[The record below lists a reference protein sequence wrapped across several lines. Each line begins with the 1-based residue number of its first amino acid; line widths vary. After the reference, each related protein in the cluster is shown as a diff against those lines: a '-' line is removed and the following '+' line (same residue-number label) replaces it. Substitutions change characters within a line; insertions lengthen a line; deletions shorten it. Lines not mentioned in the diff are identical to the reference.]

1 MEAKD
6 VFAIIGNYLIN
17 ILNRDR
23 IIVSGAPDGGDGG
36 KGGDVYLKASKSIG
50 DFSVFKRP
58 HVKGN
63 DGK

>member
-1 MEAKD
+1 MQ
-6 VFAIIGNYLIN
+6 FIF
-17 ILNRDR
+17 NRDR

-50 DFSVFKRP
+50 DFSVFRRP

>member
-1 MEAKD
+1 MVAKD
-6 VFAIIGNYLIN
+6 VFVTIGKNLI

-50 DFSVFKRP
+50 DFSVFRRP